1 MENNPED
8 VHDLW
13 NEPDYAEVKRML
25 CAHLLAELID
35 GESGIPR
42 RIWRSGAWAVHRA
55 VQQMEAQP
63 DARAALSQRFGDKN

>member
-25 CAHLLAELID
+25 CDHLLAELID

-42 RIWRSGAWAVHRA
+42 QI
-55 VQQMEAQP
+55 
-63 DARAALSQRFGDKN
+63 

>member
-25 CAHLLAELID
+25 CDHLLAELID
-35 GESGIPR
+35 GERGYHGEL
-42 RIWRSGAWAVHRA
+42 GAARPGRYTA
-55 VQQMEAQP
+55 R
-63 DARAALSQRFGDKN
+63 RAADGGAARCAGSTEPTGRR